1 MVEYSSNVT
10 LIEMQCISEKLR
22 VKERDSRKWHLD
34 SKITK
39 SKDAFTIS
47 YNNDLHILFWPVL
60 QYIQR
65 LTPMKYN
72 NAVSR
77 GFIRMEALT
86 LRTSNPCII
95 HKYFTASMG
104 TC

>member
-1 MVEYSSNVT
+1 MVEYSSNAT

-77 GFIRMEALT
+77 GFIRMEALR
-86 LRTSNPCII
+86 LRPLT
-95 HKYFTASMG
+95 HA
-104 TC
+104 